1 MKLILTNSGTSSKED
16 IEASVNKYILHKV
29 CKRKYK
35 LPWITQELKSL
46 IQKRDRAYKK
56 KKKSNHPQ
64 DTKKF
69 KHLEQTI
76 QRKSRQAYW
85 KYIEEIVTPENNEEV
100 HSLPKRFW
108 TYIKHKKS
116 DKCGVAPRKNGRL
129 ETDPINKAN
138 ILNEQFQSVFSP
150 STNIDREEF

>member
-1 MKLILTNSGTSSKED
+1 MDYPRIKITNTE
-16 IEASVNKYILHKV
+16 E
-29 CKRKYK
+29 
-35 LPWITQELKSL
+35 T
-46 IQKRDRAYKK
+46 YKK
-56 KKKSNHPQ
+56 KKKSNHPK

-69 KHLEQTI
+69 KHLKQTI

-100 HSLPKRFW
+100 HFLPKRFW

-116 DKCGVAPRKNGRL
+116 DKSGVAPLRKNGRL

-138 ILNEQFQSVFSP
+138 ILNVVTMCSITLQQMHASDIGLLFAGTYFCPFLKAGVMTAALQSSGISP
-150 STNIDREEF
+150 AFIETL